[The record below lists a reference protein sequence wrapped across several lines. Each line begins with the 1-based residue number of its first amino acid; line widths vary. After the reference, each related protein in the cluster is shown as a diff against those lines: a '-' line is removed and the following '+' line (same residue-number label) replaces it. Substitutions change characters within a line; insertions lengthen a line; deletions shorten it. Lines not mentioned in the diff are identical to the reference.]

1 MRTDFPIPEDDLVR
15 WRRHVHRHPEL
26 SFCEHQTVA
35 YVEAELRAMGIEAI
49 RRPTDTSLTADIVG
63 TLPATGPVRTIA
75 LRADMDALPVE
86 EAEGLEFCSE
96 NPGVSHVCGHD
107 AHVAILLGTAKVL
120 TVLRSTFAGRV
131 RLIFQHAEE
140 SLPGGARDMVAAGVL
155 DGVDACAGL
164 HVWNDRIGRLSV
176 CTDRVATTAS
186 DAAWITIEGRGT
198 HGSMPHAGIDPILV
212 GSELVGALHTI
223 VSRNISPDRFVVVSP
238 TVFEAGNVV
247 NVIPQTA
254 RIGLNIRTK
263 DADDRA
269 LVRERVYTLAE
280 HVAAAHGAKVK
291 IDWQSGYDAIVQDEG
306 MIARALRVAKE
317 TLPEQLVATRTGWT
331 ASEDFSAF
339 ANRVPAV
346 YLFLGA
352 GGPEEGYH
360 VQNHH
365 PAFRADERCLPYGVA
380 VETAFALDFLAGDR

>member
-86 EAEGLEFCSE
+86 EAEGLEFRSE

-247 NVIPQTA
+247 N
-254 RIGLNIRTK
+254 
-263 DADDRA
+263 DRA

-339 ANRVPAV
+339 SNRVPAV